1 MKILVTGAAGFIGR
15 NLVFRLKEAGYN
27 ELITIDRNSSLADL
41 EQGLKQADFIFHLA
55 GVNRPVKECEFEEGN
70 SNLTQQIVDILK
82 KNNKNTPIMLS
93 SSIQAECDNAYGKS
107 KAAAEKIIQ
116 QYGETTNAKYYIYR
130 LPNVFG
136 SNFLP
141 SHCK

>member
-93 SSIQAECDNAYGKS
+93 SSI
-107 KAAAEKIIQ
+107 
-116 QYGETTNAKYYIYR
+116 R
-130 LPNVFG
+130 LNVITLMERVKQLRKNHSAVWG
-136 SNFLP
+136 ND
-141 SHCK
+141 KR

>member
-1 MKILVTGAAGFIGR
+1 MSWIHNMKILVTGAAGFIGR

-82 KNNKNTPIMLS
+82 K
-93 SSIQAECDNAYGKS
+93 Q
-107 KAAAEKIIQ
+107 
-116 QYGETTNAKYYIYR
+116 
-130 LPNVFG
+130 
-136 SNFLP
+136 
-141 SHCK
+141 